1 MASVNKA
8 ILIGNLG
15 KDPELRYTPAGVAV
29 CTFSLATTEKWR
41 DKNSNEMKESTTW
54 HNIVL
59 WRRQAEIAK
68 EYLSKGSPV
77 YVEGRIQTR
86 SYDDKEGQKRWI
98 TEIVG
103 DRLQFLG
110 RRGESGGGGGAT
122 AAAGSQDLPE
132 PPPMSEEDDDLPF

>member
-15 KDPELRYTPAGVAV
+15 KDPDLRYTPAGVAV
-29 CTFSLATTEKWR
+29 CTFSIATTEKWR
-41 DKNSNEMKESTTW
+41 DKNTNELKETTNW

-68 EYLSKGSPV
+68 EYLQKGSPV
-77 YVEGRIQTR
+77 YIEGRIQTR
-86 SYDDKEGQKRWI
+86 SYDDKEGNKRWI

-110 RRGESGGGGGAT
+110 RRAEAGAPEAESAPAT
-122 AAAGSQDLPE
+122 DVPE
-132 PPPMSEEDDDLPF
+132 PPMADEDDDLPF

>member
-15 KDPELRYTPAGVAV
+15 RDPELRYTPSGAAV
-29 CTFSLATTEKWR
+29 CTFSIATTEKWR
-41 DKNSNEMKESTTW
+41 DKQTNEMKESTNW

-59 WRRQAEIAK
+59 WGKQAETAK
-68 EYLSKGSPV
+68 QYLTKGSPV

-86 SYDDKEGQKRWI
+86 SWEDNGVKKYI

-103 DRLQFLG
+103 QRLQFLG
-110 RRGESGGGGGAT
+110 RRGDQP
-122 AAAGSQDLPE
+122 AGDHDV
-132 PPPMSEEDDDLPF
+132 PPPPEADAAPPMTEEDDDLPF

>member
-15 KDPELRYTPAGVAV
+15 KDPELRYTPSGRAVAN
-29 CTFSLATTEKWR
+29 FSIATSEKWKGQ
-41 DKNSNEMKESTTW
+41 DGENQEKTEW

-59 WRRQAEIAK
+59 WGRTAELAK

-77 YVEGRIQTR
+77 YIEGRIQTR
-86 SYDDKEGQKRWI
+86 SYEDKNGVKKYI

-103 DRLQFLG
+103 QRMQFLG
-110 RRGESGGGGGAT
+110 RRGET
-122 AAAGSQDLPE
+122 GSDYT
-132 PPPMSEEDDDLPF
+132 PPPPPPADESAPFDNKSVDEDDLPF